1 MTGAEPKINF
11 SRHPAHPIRDIADVE
26 NSITEIEVT
35 HSDNLIVILNKP
47 LRRAFGKIFLVMNQ
61 CVHSPACF

>member
-1 MTGAEPKINF
+1 MTEAEPKINF
-11 SRHPAHPIRDIADVE
+11 SRHPTHPIRDIADVE
-26 NSITEIEVT
+26 NSITEIEAT

-47 LRRAFGKIFLVMNQ
+47 LRRAFGKIFLGMNQ